1 MKYNKYPVSYTKNSA
16 PWDNDMLDIALLLA
30 KILKRDINFEIKK
43 LRLTSALDLF
53 LKINPWKQFPKVAR
67 KIKPSA
73 SSQAN
78 SNYPY
83 NVNTTSRI
91 VAYFNEKYRF
101 ETLRSDE
108 TEFNVSL
115 HNDIELG
122 VPPNFNP
129 NDENFSF
136 DDLNK
141 QLENSI
147 YDFIIRFY
155 YYYLIF

>member
-1 MKYNKYPVSYTKNSA
+1 MKYNKNPISFTKNSA

-53 LKINPWKQFPKVAR
+53 LKINPWKNFPKITR
-67 KIKPSA
+67 KIKPS
-73 SSQAN
+73 SNSQQI

-91 VAYFNEKYRF
+91 IAYFNEKFRF
-101 ETLRSDE
+101 ESGE
-108 TEFNVSL
+108 TVSNVSL
-115 HNDIELG
+115 HNDVELG

-147 YDFIIRFY
+147 YDFIIR
-155 YYYLIF
+155 